1 MSLFQRQIGIVILL
15 ALLIVAIPLNA
26 QDMTEV
32 TVVGS
37 GMVVPVLE
45 TLVANAESA
54 ITLNTTVTG
63 TTTGFSQFCQGQ
75 ADLVAANRPITAEE
89 NTVCQENGVEYAELL
104 IGSSVAAI
112 IASPD
117 VDFVTCLST
126 ADLDA
131 IFAPSAEA
139 ETINWNQLNPE
150 YPDLPLSVYAP
161 QLDSAA
167 FTELDRLVSGDGLRA
182 DANYEAT
189 ASILSS
195 VEQGTGSIGAVL
207 LPEATSAQ
215 ILMVNTNDAVGCQS
229 PSAQTVENRLYAG
242 GNMLFAYVNRAVLQ
256 TEGLLDLLTHV
267 TGPESAET
275 LSSLGLTSPSSALY
289 ANNVAAL
296 TGTETSSQFVTDSA
310 TFNIPAD
317 VSGFIGIAGSP
328 VAQTYL
334 STVTQF
340 FNASYPGVTIT
351 PTLDGEAAGFR
362 RLCNGEADIAVSY
375 NGLPEEAQ
383 ADCAAN
389 TITTLNLDLGRE
401 VVVLVANANT
411 AHLEC
416 LTTEQ
421 ITTTWSAT
429 SGEAVTTWNQVD
441 SSFPEM
447 PIMLFQPTSGDS
459 STDLLMIKTTGSDRP
474 ARQDTQIN
482 RDPLY
487 RAAATANVEGAL
499 TFMSWLDYQKVLANN
514 QANIQLVSVNFGSN
528 CVAPSE
534 ETIAD
539 GSYALT
545 RQAQLEVNTAALE
558 RTEVQSFLWY
568 MFTDDNYVLF
578 SNGNLTGIQFSDL
591 PILRES
597 LQEAFDAALAAAAA
611 AATAPEATAEPEVTA
626 EPGS

>member
-1 MSLFQRQIGIVILL
+1 MSLFQRRVGILILL

-26 QDMTEV
+26 QDMTEI

-37 GMVVPVLE
+37 GMVIPVLE

-54 ITLNTTVTG
+54 ITLNTTITG

-89 NTVCQENGVEYAELL
+89 NTACQENGVEYAELL

-139 ETINWNQLNPE
+139 GTANWNQLNPE

-161 QLDSAA
+161 QVDAAA
-167 FTELDRLVSGDGLRA
+167 FTELDRLISGDGLRA
-182 DANYEAT
+182 DANYEAS

-195 VEQGTGSIGAVL
+195 VGEGIGSIGAVL
-207 LPEATSAQ
+207 LPEAESVQ
-215 ILMVNTNDAVGCQS
+215 ILLVNTNDAVGCQA

-242 GNMLFAYVNRAVLQ
+242 GNMLFAYVNRASLQ
-256 TEGLLDLLTHV
+256 TAGLLDLLTLV

-296 TGTETSSQFVTDSA
+296 TGTETNSQFVTDSA

-317 VSGFIGIAGSP
+317 ISGFIGIAGSP

-334 STVTQF
+334 NTVTQF

-362 RLCNGEADIAVSY
+362 RLCNGEVDIVVSY

-383 ADCAAN
+383 TNCAAN
-389 TITTLNLDLGRE
+389 TITTLNLNLGRE

-421 ITTTWSAT
+421 IATTWSAT
-429 SGEAVTTWNQVD
+429 SGVTTWNQVD

-447 PIMLFQPTSGDS
+447 PITLFQPTSGDS
-459 STDLLMIKTTGSDRP
+459 STDLLMIKSTGSDIP

-499 TFMSWLDYQKVLANN
+499 TFMSWLEYQKVLAND
-514 QANIQLVSVNFGSN
+514 QANIQLVSVNSGSD
-528 CVAPSE
+528 CVAPIE

-539 GSYALT
+539 SSYVFT
-545 RQAQLEVNTAALE
+545 RQAQLEVNTTALE
-558 RTEVQSFLWY
+558 RSEIQSFLWY

-591 PILRES
+591 PVLRES
-597 LQEAFDAALAAAAA
+597 LQLAFDTALAAAAVA
-611 AATAPEATAEPEVTA
+611 AIAPEATAEPEVTA